1 MVAEGH
7 LLARADIANADD
19 FAAPGLQ
26 GRVPRSQAHL
36 RVLYQEVELLL
47 TIADII
53 LIKAI
58 VEIIACVL
66 GANVEWSIHVALAV
80 LLAGL
85 SGFLLLFLLLC
96 SL

>member
-1 MVAEGH
+1 M
-7 LLARADIANADD
+7 
-19 FAAPGLQ
+19 
-26 GRVPRSQAHL
+26 
-36 RVLYQEVELLL
+36 LL